1 MPILFCNVAWMND
14 YAGRS
19 ADARLSVAGHFE

>member
-1 MPILFCNVAWMND
+1 MPILLNVAWMND